1 MKRQRSIKKVSI
13 GILFYIIKNERVIIV
28 LSGIVLLIFL
38 FVVLNKQTENAQKFD
53 ENRLIGSFQII
64 GSPTTILT
72 LRQGH
77 LFTLENHINGKFYGD
92 GNWEV
97 NFEDTTRLTLD
108 FENGE
113 SLTFMLV
120 TKDGSF
126 VCENVPNEKIT
137 LKRIAN

>member
-1 MKRQRSIKKVSI
+1 MK
-13 GILFYIIKNERVIIV
+13 RVIIV

-38 FVVLNKQTENAQKFD
+38 FVVLNKQTDNAQKFD

-77 LFTLENHINGKFYGD
+77 LFTLENHINEKFYGD

-108 FENGE
+108 FENVE
-113 SLTFMLV
+113 RLTFMLV
-120 TKDGSF
+120 TKDSSF